1 MTTAPVGV
9 SSAADLAPVM
19 PRVWWRRR
27 HAARVPIGIWIAI
40 IFGLLLIV
48 LAVIAPLITT
58 HDPTHAE
65 LANRL
70 IPPEWT
76 SRGEAG
82 YPLGTDTFGRDIW
95 TRLLYGARIS
105 LGVAALSIVFGGV
118 VGAVIGIIAGYF
130 GGWVDSLL
138 MRLVDIFLAFPTLL
152 IAIALAVAIGP
163 SFQNIVIVISI
174 LLWPR
179 IARQVRGDAMVV
191 TTQGHMEYAR
201 GIGIGPWR
209 AMFTHVL
216 PNTMPT
222 ILVISTLELGHVILL
237 EASLGFLGA
246 GVPAPTPSW
255 GQMVSEGQA
264 YLATGWWVSL
274 WPGLA
279 IMATVLIFNAIGDWL
294 REFLD
299 PRLKN
304 R

>member
-1 MTTAPVGV
+1 MTTRAVGV

-19 PRVWWRRR
+19 PRRWWRRR
-27 HAARVPIGIWIAI
+27 RAARVPVGIWFA
-40 IFGLLLIV
+40 IV
-48 LAVIAPLITT
+48 LGLALVVVALIAPLITT

-70 IPPEWT
+70 IPPAWM
-76 SRGEAG
+76 GGGDPG
-82 YPLGTDTFGRDIW
+82 YPLGTDTFGRDIF
-95 TRLLYGARIS
+95 TRLVYGARIS
-105 LGVAALSIVFGGV
+105 LGVAALSIVFGGI
-118 VGAVIGIIAGYF
+118 VGALIGIVAGYF
-130 GGWVDSLL
+130 GGWLDSLL

-163 SFQNIVIVISI
+163 SFQNIVIVISV

-191 TTQGHMEYAR
+191 TTQGHMEYAK
-201 GIGIGPWR
+201 GIGVPPWR
-209 AMFTHVL
+209 AMLTHVL

-255 GQMVSEGQA
+255 GQMVAEGQA
-264 YLATGWWVSL
+264 YLATGWWISL

-279 IMATVLIFNAIGDWL
+279 IMLTVLIFNAIGDWL